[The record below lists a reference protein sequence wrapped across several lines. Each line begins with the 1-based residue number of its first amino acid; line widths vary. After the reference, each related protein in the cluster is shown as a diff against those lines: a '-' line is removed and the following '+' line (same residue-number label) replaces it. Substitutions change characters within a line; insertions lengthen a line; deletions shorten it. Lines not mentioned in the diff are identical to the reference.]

1 MSHQTLNDYFSFA
14 THPLQLRAF
23 SHIMS
28 DMTTKSVIYRVID
41 LHWEMHKDS
50 FWHRKCHNSFSYC
63 TQTLPCA
70 SKVIVVVNHCN
81 EKHCTKN

>member
-41 LHWEMHKDS
+41 LIIS
-50 FWHRKCHNSFSYC
+50 SSVLNP
-63 TQTLPCA
+63 TLGDA
-70 SKVIVVVNHCN
+70 
-81 EKHCTKN
+81 